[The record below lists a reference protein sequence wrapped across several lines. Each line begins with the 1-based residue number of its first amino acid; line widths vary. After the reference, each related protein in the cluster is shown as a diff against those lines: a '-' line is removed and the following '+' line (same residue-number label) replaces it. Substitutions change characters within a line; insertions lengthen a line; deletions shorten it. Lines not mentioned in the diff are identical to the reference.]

1 MDSRGGKR
9 ENEAPTGLMLCP
21 SGRKR
26 SFMRLSIFDRS
37 QKRLQFREA
46 VFLLTLLVALLSV
59 AVQAQDGAYGTQPF
73 TGQIFDKQG
82 TSVAGG
88 NLLFEGAG
96 EGEPQFEVTLSGT
109 FRFSAADFDL
119 QEIYRVSYEDSTGQI
134 VCILDGWQF
143 KPEDYD
149 QEFDAQQNVNKFNL
163 QPVFWDT
170 GKIHLSEKNK
180 TIMEFNAKKVRNPW
194 WYESL
199 TISVPKYLIAAQ
211 VCFIFGSNWT
221 TNSDALG
228 GVIGNFPGLH
238 FVGAYRFGYPEN
250 PRVGGAVISFRE
262 FSLAYA
268 FNRYEIQQIYDPGN
282 TADVQFHRITAAYSF
297 GRISFDLKKH
307 YSFGPALSVGGI
319 YDGSTPLEYL
329 DRSYGLFGI
338 GAQGKFIHRVVETE
352 GLDLGFQAQL
362 ELMFYPA
369 NRGENDFWYGLAPSL
384 SLGVIV
390 Y

>member
-1 MDSRGGKR
+1 MRISFF
-9 ENEAPTGLMLCP
+9 
-21 SGRKR
+21 GRPK
-26 SFMRLSIFDRS
+26 
-37 QKRLQFREA
+37 KNLQFWEA
-46 VFLLTLLVALLSV
+46 VLLLNLLVALMSA
-59 AVQAQDGAYGTQPF
+59 AVQAQDGASGSPTI
-73 TGQIFDKQG
+73 TGQVFNREG

-88 NLLFEGAG
+88 TLLFNGAG
-96 EGEPQFEVTLSGT
+96 ESEHPFEVTENGT
-109 FRFSAADFDL
+109 FNFSAADFDL

-149 QEFDAQQNVNKFNL
+149 QEFDATQNVNKFNL
-163 QPVFWDT
+163 KPVFWDT

-180 TIMEFNAKKVRNPW
+180 TILEFNAKRVRNPW
-194 WYESL
+194 WYESV
-199 TISVPKYLIAAQ
+199 TISLPKYLIAAQ
-211 VCFIFGSNWT
+211 VCFMFGSNWT
-221 TNSDALG
+221 TNGDALG

-250 PRVGGAVISFRE
+250 ARVGGAVISYRE

-268 FNRYEIQQIYDPGN
+268 FNRYEIKQAYDPGN
-282 TADVQFHRITAAYSF
+282 TADVQFHRITAAYNF

-329 DRSYGLFGI
+329 DRSYGLFGF
-338 GAQGKFIHRVVETE
+338 GAQGKFIHQVVQMG

-369 NRGENDFWYGLAPSL
+369 DRGENDFWYGLAPSL
-384 SLGVIV
+384 SLGVIF